1 MSEIKYEACTPLLIL
16 PYKKE
21 TGLLLGLYINE
32 TDKELK
38 LFDPI
43 FLQYITLDKSNV
55 LTCNECSKCSIR
67 TLNKAL
73 LNTIKTNIKEFNQR
87 SKGES
92 ILNEFPGTTLK
103 TFDNLNSC
111 VAKYNL
117 NKIYGATIDIEVARR
132 FIRHGLDMIIQL
144 ELIEK

>member
-1 MSEIKYEACTPLLIL
+1 MSNVKYELNTPLLIH
-16 PYKKE
+16 PYKKD

-43 FLQYITLDKSNV
+43 FLQYMILDKSDV
-55 LTCNECSKCSIR
+55 LACNECGKCSTR

-73 LNTIKTNIKEFNQR
+73 LNTIKTNIRHFNEVSKEA
-87 SKGES
+87 S
-92 ILNEFPGTTLK
+92 ILDEFPGTTLRV
-103 TFDNLNSC
+103 FDNLNSC

-117 NKIYGATIDIEVARR
+117 NKTYGTTIDIEVARR
-132 FIRHGLDMIIQL
+132 FIRHGLDTIIQL